1 MMATATK
8 KPALFEKKAPP
19 VVDPVEW
26 APGVPVASPE
36 FEPAITALTELAEID
51 AKMKGVEMWAKKACE
66 PFAARAAEIRKEH
79 ALTWREIYDAHCAA
93 VAERSPGAETPK
105 SVSLPGKRL
114 QTVTTDASLTAEPL
128 DTEGRKFWIENHRSA
143 LAIQIDLGQLEDAL
157 EEEDFTA
164 AMAWVEFLAHF
175 PGAVDM
181 TPRLPDGFRVT
192 RKGDIVN
199 QDGETTH
206 WGEHRDWNGEEAPPK
221 MPGISTT
228 PEQIRIAPYSYPAA
242 K

>member
-1 MMATATK
+1 MATTK
-8 KPALFEKKAPP
+8 KAALFEKKAPP
-19 VVDPVEW
+19 VETPAEW
-26 APGVPVASPE
+26 APGVPVESEA
-36 FEPAITALTELAEID
+36 FGPAITALTELAEID

-66 PFAARAAEIRKEH
+66 PLAVRAVEIRKEH

-93 VAERSPGAETPK
+93 VAERSPGAEIPK

-143 LAIQIDLGQLEDAL
+143 LTVRIDLGQLEDAL
-157 EEEDFTA
+157 EAEDFAA
-164 AMAWVEFLAHF
+164 AMEWVEFLAHF
-175 PGAVDM
+175 PGGVEM
-181 TPRLPDGFRVT
+181 TPRLPDDFRVT

-199 QDGETTH
+199 QDGEIKH
-206 WGEHRDWNGEEAPPK
+206 WGEHSDWMGEEAPPK
-221 MPGISTT
+221 LPGLTTT
-228 PEQIRIAPYSYPAA
+228 PEQIRITPYSYPAA